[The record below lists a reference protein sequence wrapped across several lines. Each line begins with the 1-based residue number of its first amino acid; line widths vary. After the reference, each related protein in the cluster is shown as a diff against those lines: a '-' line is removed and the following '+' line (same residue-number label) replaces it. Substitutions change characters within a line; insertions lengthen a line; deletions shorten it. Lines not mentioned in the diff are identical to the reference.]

1 MRTRKKGFTLIE
13 LLVVIA
19 IIAILAAILLPALA
33 RAREAARRASCQN
46 NLKQWGIVYKMFANE
61 SRGEKYPGLQWG
73 SFPAYDCSL
82 GDNATILASPQAI
95 PAAGEAA
102 FAANVNQV
110 YPEYL
115 PDPALY
121 ACPSDPSG
129 PETQNPS
136 SGETLWIGCD
146 DNDYGHGQADESYSY
161 LGKMIDK
168 PEDTPGVAVSTLVGA
183 GLFNAE
189 VYEMGASPSDT
200 VSAQLLGALVWLID
214 DTDTDTLPALLTD
227 AVTNA
232 IGSGITDPKALDA
245 IATEV
250 TEGDIELS
258 DTNVWP
264 LISGMNPGNGGSTV
278 VRHLRE
284 GIERFLITDINNPAS
299 GAKAQSEINIMGDL
313 AAIAVTNYSHVP
325 GGSNY
330 LYMDGHVA
338 FVKYPTAPASKGFA
352 IVVGSQT

>member
-1 MRTRKKGFTLIE
+1 MRRGRRGFTLIE

-46 NLKQWGIVYKMFANE
+46 NLKQWGITFKMFTNE
-61 SRGEKYPGLQWG
+61 SKGGKMPGLQWG
-73 SFPAYDCSL
+73 SFPAYDCDL

-102 FAANVNQV
+102 FAANVNQL

-115 PDPALY
+115 TDPELY
-121 ACPSDPSG
+121 RCPSDVSG
-129 PETQNPS
+129 PETKNPN

-168 PEDTPGVAVSTLVGA
+168 AEDSPGVTVATLVGV
-183 GLFNAE
+183 GLFDAE
-189 VYEMGASPSDT
+189 VYSMGASPTDT

-214 DTDTDTLPALLTD
+214 DPMPTDLG
-227 AVTNA
+227 NA
-232 IGSGITDPKALDA
+232 ITAAIVSGITDPKALDK
-245 IATEV
+245 IATEA
-250 TEGDIELS
+250 TEADANLA
-258 DTNVWP
+258 DTAVWP
-264 LISGMNPGNGGSTV
+264 LISGMSPGNGGGSTV
-278 VRHLRE
+278 YHLRE

-299 GAKAQSEINIMGDL
+299 SSKAQSEITVMGDL
-313 AAIAVTNYSHVP
+313 AAIAVSNYSHIP
-325 GGSNY
+325 GGVNY
-330 LYMDGHVA
+330 LYMDGHVT
-338 FVKYPTAPASKGFA
+338 FTKYPNAPATKGFA